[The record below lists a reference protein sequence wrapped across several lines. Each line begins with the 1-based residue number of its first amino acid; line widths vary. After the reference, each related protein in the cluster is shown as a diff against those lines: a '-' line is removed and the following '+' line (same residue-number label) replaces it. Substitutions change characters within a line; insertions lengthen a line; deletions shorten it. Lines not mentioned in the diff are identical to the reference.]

1 MFSYIF
7 QLVLTY
13 DVKND
18 VKNDEI
24 NNFQYYKFMNV

>member
-7 QLVLTY
+7 ELVLRY

-18 VKNDEI
+18 KI
-24 NNFQYYKFMNV
+24 INFQYYKFMNV